1 MKMESIIM
9 TKNKNWSTK
18 KLGEISTIRMGETL
32 IKKDLT
38 GEGVP
43 VYSADSLEKPWG
55 FTSKNKLEF
64 LRGSII
70 VGARGT
76 LGSVKLPDDTLFT
89 STQTTIILSPQQKT
103 VSPAFLFYYLRKVD
117 FKKLRGGS
125 GIPMLTVTRLNDLEI
140 PLPPLPEQKKIVY
153 VLDSIQDAIR
163 AQEKIIEKTKEL
175 KKSMMADLFKYGGP
189 SFRKGRKLKKTEIG
203 EIPENW
209 EVVEAD
215 KFCTSVTD
223 GTHET
228 PKKSEEGYYLIT
240 SKNLKEG
247 KLDFKDAY
255 KIDQKDFDKVN
266 KRSKVNQY
274 DVLFGMIGTIGSPIL
289 ITEKNPQFAIKN
301 VGLFKNSG
309 DYIKGNYLSYY
320 LDSGYAQYFVQ
331 KNTTRTAQSYL
342 TLGLLRKF
350 PILKPPITETK
361 EVIKILQ
368 TIDQKIEI
376 EQKKKA
382 LYEELFKT
390 MLNKLMT
397 GEIKVDN
404 LKL

>member
-1 MKMESIIM
+1 MESIIM